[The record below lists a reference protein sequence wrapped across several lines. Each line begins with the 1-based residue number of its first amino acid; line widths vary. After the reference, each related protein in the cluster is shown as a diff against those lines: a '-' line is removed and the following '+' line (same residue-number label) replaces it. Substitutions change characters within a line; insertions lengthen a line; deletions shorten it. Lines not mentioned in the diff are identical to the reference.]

1 MFTKE
6 TGWLLPASAVQNRI
20 ITKED
25 KGYMFT
31 INEGESKS
39 FRILI
44 KHVEEKKGTK
54 NTYVN
59 VTFTDGETELSA
71 NAWCPASEFPYTGQ
85 IVDITLVMKNGYIN
99 IRSAIPVPT
108 EDPSKYLRHAPIDS
122 DSGMAMI
129 YHYISEMNDQ
139 DLKIVTEYLIKQN
152 EDKFKRWTAAK
163 SVYHNYL
170 NGLLYH
176 ICRRIANV
184 KNLSSVYVLNKDL
197 LMSAAIL
204 HDIGKLRE
212 LKMDELG
219 SAEYTMEGN
228 LYGHLYLGTIMI
240 KEACNVCMVNEN
252 SQNIQLLIHMILSH
266 HGKMEYGAVK
276 TPATRE
282 AYVLHIL
289 DELDSK
295 LWIYEDVMKNTEP
308 GTFSQPNRWLDGAIV
323 YNSDVNLNS
332 R

>member
-1 MFTKE
+1 
-6 TGWLLPASAVQNRI
+6 
-20 ITKED
+20 
-25 KGYMFT
+25 MFT

-184 KNLSSVYVLNKDL
+184 KNLSSVYALNKDL